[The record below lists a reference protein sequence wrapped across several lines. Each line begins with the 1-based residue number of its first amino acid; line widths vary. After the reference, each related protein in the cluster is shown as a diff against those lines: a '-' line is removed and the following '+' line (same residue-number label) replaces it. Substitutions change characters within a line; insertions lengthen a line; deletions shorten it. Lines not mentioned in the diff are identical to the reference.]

1 MEPIM
6 ITIEP
11 GGTTY
16 PDNPH
21 EGEEIGYVIE
31 GTVTI
36 IIGNNKYQ
44 ARKGESFYIK
54 PDRPH
59 YLANNGK
66 KTAKGRQWMA
76 DEELL
81 GMLTMRLPV
90 IGYYCADSGL
100 VDDYD
105 DEIPVNLGKIVGLS
119 TRRRENGDVFVVSV
133 LCGLGDSRYC
143 DNLVTTEGAY
153 GLLERIFA

>member
-1 MEPIM
+1 
-6 ITIEP
+6 
-11 GGTTY
+11 
-16 PDNPH
+16 
-21 EGEEIGYVIE
+21 
-31 GTVTI
+31 
-36 IIGNNKYQ
+36 
-44 ARKGESFYIK
+44 
-54 PDRPH
+54 
-59 YLANNGK
+59 
-66 KTAKGRQWMA
+66 MA

-105 DEIPVNLGKIVGLS
+105 DEMPVNLGKIVGLS
-119 TRRRENGDVFVVSV
+119 TRRNENGDVFVVSV
-133 LCGLGDSRYC
+133 LCGLENSRYC